1 MSALVKIR
9 SERDRM
15 SAIERRIADFVLEN
29 AQLLRDY
36 SSQQLANALG
46 ISQSSVVKFCQKLGF
61 KGYPDLKLSISEAL
75 VRADNGNGEVAAES
89 TPQDRKS
96 TLASSL
102 WKRKSEAEEATRL
115 INTPEAIA
123 TSARAIAGAGKV
135 FIIGLGEDDIHAR
148 AFALKLSLLG
158 ILSVHNFDPAHMTAS
173 MSSAGRGDGIGGRLD
188 LVGWIDQ
195 ARGVLGLGLAL
206 PQARGQGRLA
216 VFRRAFGR
224 DRTVAVVGPH
234 HERPR
239 RRIDLVPAPF
249 ALEVDAVEDGVFP
262 AADRQID
269 VRIARHA
276 VDEPDARLARRR
288 DAAPGGARLRMLAT
302 RPRRHR
308 GERGRAR

>member
-9 SERDRM
+9 SERDQM

-115 INTPEAIA
+115 INPPDAIESAANAIA
-123 TSARAIAGAGKV
+123 AAGRV

-148 AFALKLSLLG
+148 AFALKLALLG
-158 ILSVHNFDPAHMTAS
+158 ILTVHNFDAAHMTAS
-173 MSSAGRGDGIGGRLD
+173 MSAAGASDVLLVFSEHGKQPALCQVSRYFREQGGRVISITRHTSNALRAHADVALLVSAHDDRAHIEPLLYHSALQHLLD
-188 LVGWIDQ
+188 
-195 ARGVLGLGLAL
+195 GLFVILC
-206 PQARGQGRLA
+206 
-216 VFRRAFGR
+216 
-224 DRTVAVVGPH
+224 
-234 HERPR
+234 E
-239 RRIDLVPAPF
+239 
-249 ALEVDAVEDGVFP
+249 
-262 AADRQID
+262 ADPE
-269 VRIARHA
+269 RHA
-276 VDEPDARLARRR
+276 SLQANLERIQPLHEP
-288 DAAPGGARLRMLAT
+288 
-302 RPRRHR
+302 
-308 GERGRAR
+308 